1 MHPQVQPALTGAPE
15 LSIVLPCYNEEGSL
29 PPLLDE
35 IEAAMSRVGRPF
47 EVLAVDDKSTDRT
60 LEVLLGLQRRHAA
73 LRVLRHEMNCGESA
87 AFATGFARVR
97 GEIVITMDS
106 DQQNDPADIPA
117 MLAALEGVDLV
128 CGVRAKRR
136 DTWVKRASS
145 KVANRFRDAVTG
157 VPVTDAGCT
166 FRAIRRAVLAE
177 LPVFNGMHRFLP
189 TMLRLQGFAV
199 REIPVN
205 HRPRS
210 AGRSNYGIGNR
221 AWRGLVDCFAM
232 RWFRRRVVPGRRT
245 LPEAAP
251 PGARP

>member
-1 MHPQVQPALTGAPE
+1 MHPQVQPALTGVPE

-35 IEAAMSRVGRPF
+35 IEAAMARVGRPF

-60 LEVLLGLQRRHAA
+60 LDVLLGLQRRHAA
-73 LRVLRHEMNCGESA
+73 LRVLRHEINCGESA

-136 DTWVKRASS
+136 DTWVKR
-145 KVANRFRDAVTG
+145 
-157 VPVTDAGCT
+157 
-166 FRAIRRAVLAE
+166 
-177 LPVFNGMHRFLP
+177 
-189 TMLRLQGFAV
+189 
-199 REIPVN
+199 
-205 HRPRS
+205 PRVG
-210 AGRSNYGIGNR
+210 GR
-221 AWRGLVDCFAM
+221 
-232 RWFRRRVVPGRRT
+232 GRRQ
-245 LPEAAP
+245 
-251 PGARP
+251 RP